1 MSEPPKVLT
10 AGGAAVS
17 VAAGGGKKTP
27 NSRGRNRR
35 GKSKKKAAAAVAA
48 AGGESAATTESQQ
61 AAATSATA
69 ETNSAVEDG
78 HAFAKP
84 AAATATAASQ
94 QSGNGGKGGGKTR
107 SRGTKGTTPKRGA
120 PKSSSPPAGGDSP
133 NNPQTGSPPEQ
144 SSNPIPAPRAM
155 VAGGGTA
162 GATPLAF
169 NDAGARKAENR
180 SPDKDADAAAKAA
193 RRPRY
198 RDNDNG
204 DDFADDDAFDNNSD
218 DDAEKRIGEITK
230 PPPGSSGG
238 GITPDDLYGAPPE
251 DPHSALSAA
260 SVEPK
265 SKATDLIWLLVCFL
279 GIMGSFVVYGLLLEY
294 TTSGGRKLHELS
306 FLFVTSSLYTV
317 TAAAG
322 RYVRQETPTTIP
334 PARFAV
340 LGLTSMG
347 STFFS
352 VRSLRYVIYP
362 IQVLAKSCKPV
373 PVMIMG
379 AFMGKKY
386 PLKKYINVCLI
397 VAGVGLFMGGG
408 SSKGKKGGDGD
419 GDGDDGLSASS
430 QAFGILLLFIS
441 LCFDGGTGAYEDKLM
456 SVHSV
461 GPFDLM
467 YNIQL
472 GKTILAG
479 VGLLVFNQVHL
490 FIQMCQEMGF
500 LLVALGLSGAMG
512 QVFIFV
518 TISKFGALTC
528 SIIGLARK
536 VTTLVASI
544 YFYGHELNGTQFT
557 GLVVAVGAMVMN
569 FWGKKGKKGGGG
581 HGGGHGGGGEHG
593 APTEEETEAMLGTKV
608 SDLGTEHT
616 ETSPDNGEEADI
628 ELGPVKSRTKTIT

>member
-1 MSEPPKVLT
+1 MSTEQPRVLT
-10 AGGAAVS
+10 AGG
-17 VAAGGGKKTP
+17 GGKKSP
-27 NSRGRNRR
+27 SKNRNRR
-35 GKSKKKAAAAVAA
+35 GRNKGKQQASAAGAPQHNNAASSANDSAAASDAAAAQHV
-48 AGGESAATTESQQ
+48 G
-61 AAATSATA
+61 
-69 ETNSAVEDG
+69 
-78 HAFAKP
+78 FAKGKKGK
-84 AAATATAASQ
+84 AT
-94 QSGNGGKGGGKTR
+94 
-107 SRGTKGTTPKRGA
+107 TTPKRGA
-120 PKSSSPPAGGDSP
+120 GSSGSTPDSSP

-144 SSNPIPAPRAM
+144 SSSAVM

-162 GATPLAF
+162 GARPLAF
-169 NDAGARKAENR
+169 NDVAGGRKVENR
-180 SPDKDADAAAKAA
+180 SEGGTGPAGE
-193 RRPRY
+193 RRQPY
-198 RDNDNG
+198 RDNDA
-204 DDFADDDAFDNNSD
+204 FHDDDDEDEAALGSANG
-218 DDAEKRIGEITK
+218 RRQHIGELGGK
-230 PPPGSSGG
+230 GGSKKGV
-238 GITPDDLYGAPPE
+238 TPDDLYGAPPE
-251 DPHSALSAA
+251 DPHAPPTAGGDA
-260 SVEPK
+260 PK
-265 SKATDLIWLLVCFL
+265 SKASDLIWLLVCFL
-279 GIMGSFVVYGLLLEY
+279 GIMGSFVVYGLLMEY

-317 TAAAG
+317 TAACG

-408 SSKGKKGGDGD
+408 SSSKSKKGAADDDDG
-419 GDGDDGLSASS
+419 GLSASS

-472 GKTILAG
+472 GKTILSG
-479 VGLLVFNQVHL
+479 IGLLVFNQVHL
-490 FIQMCQEMGF
+490 FVQMCQEMGF
-500 LLVALGLSGAMG
+500 LLVALGLSGALG

-518 TISKFGALTC
+518 TIAKFGALTC

-557 GLVVAVGAMVMN
+557 GLVIAVGSMVMN
-569 FWGKKGKKGGGG
+569 FWGKKGKKGGGHG
-581 HGGGHGGGGEHG
+581 GGGHGAPAE
-593 APTEEETEAMLGTKV
+593 APTDEEKQ
-608 SDLGTEHT
+608 SFLGTEHT
-616 ETSPDNGEEADI
+616 ETSDNGSGEADI
-628 ELGPVKSRTKTIT
+628 ELGSVKKSKTKTIS

>member
-1 MSEPPKVLT
+1 MSTEQPRVLT
-10 AGGAAVS
+10 AGG
-17 VAAGGGKKTP
+17 GGKKSP
-27 NSRGRNRR
+27 SKNRNNRRGRNK
-35 GKSKKKAAAAVAA
+35 GKGASGKQGAAPAPANDSAASTAHAAAQHL
-48 AGGESAATTESQQ
+48 E
-61 AAATSATA
+61 
-69 ETNSAVEDG
+69 
-78 HAFAKP
+78 FAKKKP
-84 AAATATAASQ
+84 AAAASSKGKNASAATPNRGVGS
-94 QSGNGGKGGGKTR
+94 SG
-107 SRGTKGTTPKRGA
+107 STPD
-120 PKSSSPPAGGDSP
+120 SSP

-144 SSNPIPAPRAM
+144 PMAASAVM

-162 GATPLAF
+162 GAQPLAF
-169 NDAGARKAENR
+169 NDVAGGRRVENR
-180 SPDKDADAAAKAA
+180 TEGGTGPAGE
-193 RRPRY
+193 RRQPY
-198 RDNDNG
+198 RDNDA
-204 DDFADDDAFDNNSD
+204 FHDDDDNDEAAFGGGADG
-218 DDAEKRIGEITK
+218 RQQHIGELGGK
-230 PPPGSSGG
+230 GGSKKGV
-238 GITPDDLYGAPPE
+238 TPDDLYGAPPE
-251 DPHSALSAA
+251 DPHGSHTAGDEA
-260 SVEPK
+260 PK
-265 SKATDLIWLLVCFL
+265 SKASDLIWLLVCFL

-317 TAAAG
+317 TAACG

-408 SSKGKKGGDGD
+408 SSKSKKGAADD
-419 GDGDDGLSASS
+419 DDDGLSASS

-500 LLVALGLSGAMG
+500 LLVALGLSGALG

-518 TISKFGALTC
+518 TIAKFGALTC

-557 GLVVAVGAMVMN
+557 GLVIAVGSMVMN
-569 FWGKKGKKGGGG
+569 FWGKKGKKGGGHGEG
-581 HGGGHGGGGEHG
+581 HGDGGGHGAPA
-593 APTEEETEAMLGTKV
+593 APTDEEKQ
-608 SDLGTEHT
+608 SFLGTEHT
-616 ETSPDNGEEADI
+616 ESSGNGSSEADI
-628 ELGPVKSRTKTIT
+628 ELGPVSKTKTIS